1 LFLRRAQVSLEFLL
15 VLLGFA
21 ACFAVLL
28 PFYAA
33 AYNASVFALDSMNAK
48 KFADSVAGAVSELNS
63 LGNGSGIVLSA
74 EPFLEW
80 KIFFEKN
87 ELLVSV
93 QGRNAGAEKTFR
105 VLFPNSQDFVEVE
118 FDSKKSFALE
128 KIGGKILF
136 KNPD

>member
-1 LFLRRAQVSLEFLL
+1 LEFLL

-48 KFADSVAGAVSELNS
+48 KFVDSVAGAVSELNS

-118 FDSKKSFALE
+118 FDSKKSFVLE